1 MKFMNM
7 KMEFMNQTD
16 IVKNVSKINIVY
28 NSIGLFFMDIGT
40 LILEEWTSSH
50 PRHITL
56 ITNNI

>member
-40 LILEEWTSSH
+40 LILEE
-50 PRHITL
+50 
-56 ITNNI
+56 